1 MTDKDT
7 PANAKAIWTFRNNG
21 TITTSNNLQ
30 ATGEGIRECDD
41 GIKHVFCVSK
51 NGSIMNNKWFS
62 DSESTYGFFIV
73 PVSVADNAGSDNAT
87 VKVSYLLFVYLFE
100 FMIYV

>member
-30 ATGEGIRECDD
+30 STGEGIRACDD

-87 VKVSYLLFVYLFE
+87 IKVSFP
-100 FMIYV
+100 